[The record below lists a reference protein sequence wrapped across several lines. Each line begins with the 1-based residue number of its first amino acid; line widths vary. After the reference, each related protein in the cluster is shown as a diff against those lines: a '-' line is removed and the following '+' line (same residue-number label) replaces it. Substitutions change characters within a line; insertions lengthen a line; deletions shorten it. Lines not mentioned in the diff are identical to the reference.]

1 MWPLLW
7 SLRRELVTFLEC
19 ELFLLGECEFLRRWS
34 CRYLTVINGQCT
46 SSFQTGLTSDV
57 TFECSA
63 TIPGKQA
70 TWAPLLASAR
80 WCTASEANDFASL
93 QTFQKDVRAA
103 RGSSGVGHAAGAW

>member
-1 MWPLLW
+1 MCLRQLW
-7 SLRRELVTFLEC
+7 FCWFLFRGAVFTLVC
-19 ELFLLGECEFLRRWS
+19 E
-34 CRYLTVINGQCT
+34 QC
-46 SSFQTGLTSDV
+46 SSSVHTGHTSDV

-70 TWAPLLASAR
+70 RWVPLLASAR
-80 WCTASEANDFASL
+80 WCIASEANDLASL